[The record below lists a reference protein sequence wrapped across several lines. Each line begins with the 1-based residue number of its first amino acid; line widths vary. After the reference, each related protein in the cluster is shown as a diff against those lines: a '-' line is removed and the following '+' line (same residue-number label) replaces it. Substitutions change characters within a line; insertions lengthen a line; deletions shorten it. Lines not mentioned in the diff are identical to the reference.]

1 MLKTNRACPVCFCSK
16 KLSFFTQKFS
26 SKDIFLMDG
35 YDVVQCQKCGFTFA
49 DGIPSQADFDKY
61 YAAMSKYEFNYQGG
75 LVSDEYVSYFIK
87 IFSFLSPYLPDKNIK
102 VLDVG
107 CSTGGLLSV
116 FKSNGYSRLLG
127 IDPSLECSRVAKELY
142 GIEVAVSTIYD
153 FSSTEKFDLV
163 ILSAVLE
170 HLADFD
176 YSMRKIRSLLNE
188 NGLLF
193 VAVPD
198 VERFSLYV
206 SSPFQQFS
214 TEHIN
219 YFTRQSLKN
228 LLSLFS
234 FEEVVVRQDEHKLN
248 DTIDPEILSLSKK
261 YPKQAPQAVKDA
273 VSGPC
278 LKDYIIK
285 CSAIDSTLRQTIQ
298 TKLSGK
304 GKIIIW
310 GVGTHTQRLLG
321 SGLDLSKILYFVDSN
336 KRYAGKKI
344 SGLEVKLPEAI
355 KEGAPILI
363 SSHSYQKE
371 ITHQIKEV
379 LKLNNEIITFYP

>member
-16 KLSFFTQKFS
+16 KLLFFTQKFS

-75 LVSDEYVSYFIK
+75 LVSDEYTSYFIK

-127 IDPSLECSRVAKELY
+127 IDPSLECSGAAKDLY
-142 GIEVAVSTIYD
+142 DISVDANTIYN
-153 FSSTEKFDLV
+153 FNPTKKFDLI

-170 HLADFD
+170 HLVDFD

-206 SSPFQQFS
+206 SAPFQQFS
-214 TEHIN
+214 TEHVN

-228 LLSLFS
+228 LLSQFS
-234 FEEVVVRQDEHKLN
+234 FEEVIVRQDEHKLN

-261 YPKQAPQAVKDA
+261 YPKQVPQIVKDA
-273 VSGPC
+273 VSGSC

-321 SGLDLSKILYFVDSN
+321 NGLDLSKILYFVDSN
-336 KRYAGKKI
+336 KRYVGKKI

-355 KEGAPILI
+355 KDGVPILI

-379 LKLNNEIITFYP
+379 LKLNNEIITLYP